1 MNELHA
7 DDTSTGRADD
17 TAILRALALLE
28 LKLTELIRS
37 GIAAIQQE
45 HNRALLE
52 QAKLNAQFATRDRV
66 EQIARQVDGQGAE
79 IIALHREDA
88 ASVEDVKELRGEL
101 DALVTAIN
109 GRTLRFF
116 TTTAGWLVAGMIAVV
131 GPLLSFLLYHL
142 FK

>member
-1 MNELHA
+1 MNELPDEPTVIRP
-7 DDTSTGRADD
+7 DDTT
-17 TAILRALALLE
+17 ILRALALLE

-66 EQIARQVDGQGAE
+66 EQIARQVDSQAAE
-79 IIALHREDA
+79 IIALHREDST
-88 ASVEDVKELRGEL
+88 ASEDRKELRAEL
-101 DALVTAIN
+101 DALVDAIN

-116 TTTAGWLVAGMIAVV
+116 TTTAGWLVAGLIAVV